1 VLAAG
6 MVMVLAALAVST
18 IGAAIVARH
27 RAQQAADL
35 AALAGAAYALTG
47 EAAACARAAELV
59 SLNGASL
66 VSCRLDGPD
75 LIVSAAIRP
84 AGPPVL
90 TRPATASARAGPV
103 VSSLIGL
110 GEGQAPAICPDAGA
124 RSFWATGGGAP
135 RSALASAPSTTPSA
149 ATGAAPAAGGAGAGP
164 HGSRALP
171 GRRAT
176 HR

>member
-1 VLAAG
+1 VTSSAMDSMRHRSVASGGHRLSAGRNRGVAGPNLGGGGLNGAGAGRDRGSATVWVLAAG

-75 LIVSAAIRP
+75 LIVSAAIEP

-90 TRPATASARAGPV
+90 TRPATASARAGQV
-103 VSSLIGL
+103 VANPIGL
-110 GEGQAPAICPDAGA
+110 GEG
-124 RSFWATGGGAP
+124 
-135 RSALASAPSTTPSA
+135 
-149 ATGAAPAAGGAGAGP
+149 
-164 HGSRALP
+164 
-171 GRRAT
+171 
-176 HR
+176 